1 MPNTI
6 IDFNDYQFK
15 ANKTYFFDN
24 NIWISLFAPLINT
37 NSIQQKK
44 SSSFLKEL
52 YSCNSQIVISS
63 LIISEF
69 SNRYLRFD
77 FEQWKKSSGNFSA
90 NYKNDYK
97 KTDEYK
103 SALDDVKFLVRKI
116 TSLDIVE
123 RYPDSFNSINIEQI
137 LNNFE
142 IDFNDAYY
150 LEQCSQNNWILVTSD
165 NDFDSLNSNIT
176 IVKI

>member
-37 NSIQQKK
+37 NSTQQKK

-77 FEQWKKSSGNFSA
+77 FEQWKKSSGNFGA

-116 TSLDIVE
+116 TSLDLVE

-165 NDFDSLNSNIT
+165 NDFDNLNSNIT